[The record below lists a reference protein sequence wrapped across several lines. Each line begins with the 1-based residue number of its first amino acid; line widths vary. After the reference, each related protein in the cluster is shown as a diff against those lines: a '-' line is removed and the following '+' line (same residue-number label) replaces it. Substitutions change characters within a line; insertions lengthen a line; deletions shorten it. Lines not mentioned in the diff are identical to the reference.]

1 MRANRCFVKLV
12 CTILSPVVV
21 FVILASACCAADD
34 RPGELE
40 KRLQV
45 FVGNVVML
53 PESGAAVVFLVTMEN
68 DRYLPITI
76 GQFEASAI
84 LRSLGSIET
93 PRPMTHDLLLD
104 IARRLDGKIIG
115 VTVTSLDRS
124 GTFKAMIEVER
135 KDGLIIGI
143 DARPSDSIALA
154 VKTGAGLF
162 VATSV
167 MEQAGKEIQEDSDRD
182 PKRSE
187 PPEPP
192 PSRKIVPETIL

>member
-53 PESGAAVVFLVTMEN
+53 PESGAAVVSLVTMEN

-135 KDGLIIGI
+135 KDGLIIRI

-167 MEQAGKEIQEDSDRD
+167 MEQAGKEIQEDFDRD
-182 PKRSE
+182 PKRSK
-187 PPEPP
+187 PPGPP